1 MNQPNR
7 KQKSIFVIIIGF
19 VLLTTVII
27 TISSAFL
34 FHVIEHKRF
43 DRLLEKEVNSFY
55 NNAMLAIKDDVW
67 ALNDKKTDLFLSQ
80 HSYSPH
86 ILSVKIINEYNDTLS
101 FQQVRADSHSKKV
114 SRPIHYNNELIG
126 SMEITLS
133 TAHIYQKAKFLFF
146 FTIGVTIFSTLIL
159 SGAIWLILKAMIF
172 GHLTQTAHVI
182 NDIADGHYD
191 QTLPHKYKDFNIIN
205 SAVRVLAE
213 QIKFKTDLLNYQ
225 IDSHIETS
233 KTLKETQAKLQ
244 KRVDKRNLN
253 LAITNDLLQDEI
265 NERKKTEIALLK
277 AKEDAENANR
287 SKSNFIANMSHE
299 LRTPMNAVIGISKML
314 RKQSGENLNKK
325 QKEGLKLIH
334 QSGKR
339 LLVLINDI
347 LDLSKVEAGKMKV
360 FYEPLSIH
368 DLVESVDGTV
378 GALIKEKDIYLTSNI
393 DKSVPNIIVS
403 DPQKLNQIL
412 LNLLGNSI
420 KFTNK
425 GSISL
430 KIFMEKQKLYFEISD
445 TGIGIAEEH
454 LSQIFD
460 KFNQADESIT
470 KKYTGTGLGLTLCKE
485 FIELLKGKI
494 EISSEVGKGTT
505 ITFNIPIKPLDT
517 KVNTIIAN
525 ETILNETNKTDKKNK
540 AKILIADDE
549 EIGRYTFGMILATK
563 NYELLFAKD
572 GQEAIEKYK
581 SEKPDLILMDIMMPD
596 INGFE
601 AFNQIRDIDIAHET
615 PIIAVTAQ
623 AMLTEKKKIIKH
635 GFDSYISKPI
645 DDDLLHKTIS
655 KYLD

>member
-1 MNQPNR
+1 MEQTNK
-7 KQKSIFVIIIGF
+7 KQKSIVTSTITF
-19 VLLTTVII
+19 LLIL
-27 TISSAFL
+27 TIANAVTAIMFYYYMEKGQFNKS
-34 FHVIEHKRF
+34 
-43 DRLLEKEVNSFY
+43 LEKQVNNFY
-55 NNAMLAIKDDVW
+55 NNAMLVIKDDIW
-67 ALNDKKTDLFLSQ
+67 ALNDEKIKSYLSNY
-80 HSYSPH
+80 SYAPN
-86 ILSVKIINEYNDTLS
+86 ILSVRISNEYDETLS
-101 FQQVRADSHSKKV
+101 YQQIKHDKHHKEIKF
-114 SRPIHYNNELIG
+114 PIIYSNEPIG
-126 SMEITLS
+126 TIEISLS
-133 TAHIYQKAKFLFF
+133 TSEIYNKAIFLLFF
-146 FTIGVTIFSTLIL
+146 GLITIVLT
-159 SGAIWLILKAMIF
+159 SGLGISAIWFILKKMIF
-172 GHLTQTAHVI
+172 DHLTKTAHVI
-182 NDIADGHYD
+182 NDIADGHYE
-191 QTLPHKYKDFNIIN
+191 QSLPHKYKEFNILN
-205 SAVRVLAE
+205 SAVKVLAE

-225 IDSHIETS
+225 IDSHIQTS
-233 KTLKETQAKLQ
+233 KALKETQEKLQ

-314 RKQSGENLNKK
+314 RKQNADNLNKK
-325 QKEGLKLIH
+325 QEEGLKLIH

-360 FYEPLSIH
+360 FYEPLAIH
-368 DLVESVDGTV
+368 ELVENVEGTV
-378 GALIKEKDIYLTSNI
+378 SALVKEKDIYLTTDI

-420 KFTNK
+420 KFTNQ

-430 KIFMEKQKLYFEISD
+430 KIFMKEQNLYFEISD
-445 TGIGIAEEH
+445 TGIGIAKEH

-494 EISSEVGKGTT
+494 EISSEVGEGTT
-505 ITFNIPIKPLDT
+505 ITFNIPIKPIDT
-517 KVNTIIAN
+517 KVNTIITN
-525 ETILNETNKTDKKNK
+525 ETSTEDIQNQTQKNQ

-563 NYELLFAKD
+563 DYQLIFAKD
-572 GQEAIEKYK
+572 GKEAIKMYK
-581 SEKPDLILMDIMMPD
+581 QEKPDLILMDIMMPD

-601 AFNQIRDIDIAHET
+601 AFNQIRELDPAHET